1 MNSKNEFDAIEQR
14 KISRKKFEDKKIL
27 KLQDEEIL
35 RLRNELLMLKN
46 HINAVRLEK
55 QRKKDIIKQR
65 REEQAII
72 KSLNKDIAKVSQ
84 EKRARILQIRKEHTR
99 TMNDVVISHFDEMNK
114 LRNKYQMLIKQYE
127 TPITEQT
134 DLIAVQIIRNIEQ
147 TNNDIDRAKKKKQQE
162 KETHLAN
169 ALEEVRRTVQ
179 YLRARELN
187 LRNQIDKEREKYID
201 GKQLNEQR
209 IVNAKKILRDKE
221 LNSKR
226 SSRNIE
232 DRLLV
237 ENAKQLATMTELSE
251 EEMKKLDPLR
261 SQVREQ
267 QKRLMEI
274 RTKIRDSQIYLT
286 EETEKM
292 HNQYN
297 LLYEQRD
304 EIETNQT
311 RAKQQIENAE
321 DICVDEELKLK
332 LMKEKIQNAEEVRM
346 SLEEQN
352 KYLKEEI
359 KRIDFHLYGKYGQ
372 YQDKSL
378 PNKGKRRPFVPVGIY
393 SN

>member
-1 MNSKNEFDAIEQR
+1 MDSKNDFDAIEQR

-27 KLQDEEIL
+27 KLQDEEIQ
-35 RLRNELLMLKN
+35 RLKNELLMLKN
-46 HINAVRLEK
+46 HINAMKLEK
-55 QRKKDIIKQR
+55 QQQKNINK
-65 REEQAII
+65 REKEERAVMN
-72 KSLNKDIAKVSQ
+72 SLNKQIAKVSQ
-84 EKRARILQIRKEHTR
+84 EKRAQILKIRKEHTR
-99 TMNDVVISHFDEMNK
+99 QMNDVVISHFDDMNK
-114 LRNKYQMLIKQYE
+114 LRNKYQMLIKKNE
-127 TPITEQT
+127 IPITEQS
-134 DLIAVQIIRNIEQ
+134 DVIAVQIIRNIEQ
-147 TNNDIDRAKKKKQQE
+147 TNNDIERAKKKKQEE
-162 KETHLAN
+162 KENHLAN
-169 ALEEVRRTVQ
+169 SLEEVKRAVQ

-187 LRNQIDKEREKYID
+187 LRSQIDKEREKYID

-237 ENAKQLATMTELSE
+237 ENAKQLATLTELSE

-274 RTKIRDSQIYLT
+274 RTKIRDSQIHLT
-286 EETEKM
+286 EETEKL
-292 HNQYN
+292 HTQYN

-304 EIETNQT
+304 QIETNQT
-311 RAKQQIENAE
+311 RVKQQMENE
-321 DICVDEELKLK
+321 EEVCVDAELRLKLI
-332 LMKEKIQNAEEVRM
+332 KEKIQNAEEVRM

-352 KYLKEEI
+352 ETLKQEI

-372 YQDKSL
+372 YQDKTP
-378 PNKGKRRPFVPVGIY
+378 PNQGKRRPFVPVGIY